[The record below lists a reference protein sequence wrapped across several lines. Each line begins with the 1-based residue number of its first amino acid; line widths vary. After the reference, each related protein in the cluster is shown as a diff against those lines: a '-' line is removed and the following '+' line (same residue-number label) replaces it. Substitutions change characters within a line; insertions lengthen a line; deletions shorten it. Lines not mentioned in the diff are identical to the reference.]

1 MAASCRRLERSA
13 SNLTESNSNMLHN
26 YLASFLNNAV
36 LWSRLDIMCV
46 CVCGKDISIMSLF
59 FVNP

>member
-1 MAASCRRLERSA
+1 
-13 SNLTESNSNMLHN
+13 MLHN